1 MVLVMDNQF
10 LTVQE
15 VSEYLHVKRATLYAK
30 VESGD
35 LPHYKVG
42 RLVRFKREDIDRW
55 MEDHRRDPS
64 DGDKRVKAILKGTN
78 KGTMDIDGI
87 VKKVIEEVKGNVYT
101 SGHGRTKLKN

>member
-1 MVLVMDNQF
+1 MDDGF
-10 LTVQE
+10 LTIQE
-15 VSEYLHVKRATLYAK
+15 VSEWLHIKPATLYSK

-35 LPHYKVG
+35 IPHYKIG
-42 RLVRFKREDIDRW
+42 RLVRFKREDIDQW
-55 MEDHRRDPS
+55 MEDYRRDPS

>member
-1 MVLVMDNQF
+1 MDNQF

-15 VSEYLHVKRATLYAK
+15 VSEYLHIKPATLYSK

-35 LPHYKVG
+35 IPHYKIG

-55 MEDHRRDPS
+55 MEDYRRDPS

-101 SGHGRTKLKN
+101 SGHGRTKLN